1 MSKLNLSSDQLRD
14 LRKALPE
21 KAIKPHPTKKGM
33 STIKP
38 WAVYERMN
46 EVFGVGGFRTT
57 KEIISCERFVQTTK
71 SGSRDM
77 WDATAKVTLYIGDWQ
92 EEYFGGSQNDDRGDA
107 MKGATTDAFT
117 TLCALHL
124 GIGVYIWQDLNEPYD
139 AEKAA
144 EDARLAKEADELA
157 AKEEADRLALVEKTK
172 ELNKRLKDAITVLF
186 APNQE
191 PGPAIE
197 KLFAQVNKFFK
208 EEYYPA
214 IIAPSGN
221 KLEETHKSFW
231 TKPIEKRDNKSVAD
245 IHPDYEYDFEMG
257 LKRKEVKNG

>member
-14 LRKALPE
+14 LKKALPE

-46 EVFGVGGFRTT
+46 EVFGVGGWSTT
-57 KEIISCERFVQTTK
+57 KEIISCEPFVQTTK
-71 SGSRDM
+71 SGPRDM
-77 WDATAKVTLYIGDWQ
+77 WDATARVTLHIGDWQ

-107 MKGATTDAFT
+107 MKGATTDALT

-124 GIGVYIWQDLNEPYD
+124 GIGVYVWQDLNEPYD

-157 AKEEADRLALVEKTK
+157 AKEEADRVALAEKVK
-172 ELNKRLKDAITVLF
+172 ELNTRLKTGITTLF
-186 APNQE
+186 KPQE
-191 PGPAIE
+191 AGAAIE
-197 KLFAQVNKFFK
+197 KLFVYTNKFFK
-208 EEYYPA
+208 EDYYPVVV
-214 IIAPSGN
+214 APSGTT
-221 KLEETHKSFW
+221 LEDAHKKFW
-231 TKPIEKRDNKSVAD
+231 TGKIEKRDNKSVTD

-257 LKRKEVKNG
+257 LKRKEVASV